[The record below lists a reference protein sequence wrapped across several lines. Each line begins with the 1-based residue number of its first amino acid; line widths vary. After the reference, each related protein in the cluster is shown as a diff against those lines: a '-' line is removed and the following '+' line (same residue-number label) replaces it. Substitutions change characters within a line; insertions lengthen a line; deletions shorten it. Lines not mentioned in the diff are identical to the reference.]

1 MGQRQP
7 IHRKHDMAF
16 GMPCAPPMCFQ
27 RLKQLGGNI
36 RSAGKPKRQNS
47 KLEKSRM
54 AWNKLPR
61 ESQIFAMIW
70 KKCLRDGNLT

>member
-7 IHRKHDMAF
+7 NHRKHVMSF
-16 GMPCAPPMCFQ
+16 GMPCALQ
-27 RLKQLGGNI
+27 GLKIKQLGENI

-61 ESQIFAMIW
+61 ESQINAIYVMV
-70 KKCLRDGNLT
+70 T